1 MIENV
6 LIIGVLILVCLLV
19 DGILLLL
26 VKVLPRYNLTEIKT
40 MRWEAGNPPMKFPKY
55 TLPMQ
60 YFGYMFLF
68 MVAEP
73 IIVILLLFSAYPEYP
88 GFMILLLLSLL
99 LLLPAVYVGYKITL
113 GMAEAR
119 SYEKG

>member
-6 LIIGVLILVCLLV
+6 LIIGVLVLICVLV

-68 MVAEP
+68 MAAEP
-73 IIVILLLFSAYPEYP
+73 IIVILLLFSAHPSLS
-88 GFMILLLLSLL
+88 FTMLLLLSLL
-99 LLLPAVYVGYKITL
+99 LLLPAIYVGYEITL
-113 GMAEAR
+113 EMAEAR
-119 SYEKG
+119 S

>member
-6 LIIGVLILVCLLV
+6 LIIGVLIVVCVLV
-19 DGILLLL
+19 DLILLLL

-40 MRWEAGNPPMKFPKY
+40 MRWEAGNPPLKFPKY

-68 MVAEP
+68 MAVEP
-73 IIVILLLFSAYPEYP
+73 IVVILLLFSAFPSMS
-88 GFMILLLLSLL
+88 FTILLLLALVL
-99 LLLPAVYVGYKITL
+99 ILPALYVGYAITL
-113 GMAEAR
+113 EMAEAR
-119 SYEKG
+119 S

>member
-1 MIENV
+1 MIENA
-6 LIIGVLILVCLLV
+6 LIIGVLIVVCVLV
-19 DGILLLL
+19 DGVLLLL
-26 VKVLPRYNLTEIKT
+26 VKILPRYNLTEIKT

-68 MVAEP
+68 MAAEP
-73 IIVILLLFSAYPEYP
+73 IIVILLLFSAYPSGSFP
-88 GFMILLLLSLL
+88 ILLLLSLL

-113 GMAEAR
+113 EMAEAR
-119 SYEKG
+119 S

>member
-6 LIIGVLILVCLLV
+6 LIIAVLVLICVAV

-40 MRWEAGNPPMKFPKY
+40 MRWEAGNPPLKFQKF

-68 MVAEP
+68 MAAEP
-73 IIVILLLFSAYPEYP
+73 IVVILLLFSAYPSLS
-88 GFMILLLLSLL
+88 FTVLLLLTLL
-99 LLLPAVYVGYKITL
+99 LLLPALYVGYKMTL
-113 GMAEAR
+113 EMAEAR
-119 SYEKG
+119 S

>member
-1 MIENV
+1 MIENA
-6 LIIGVLILVCLLV
+6 LIIGVLIVVCVLV
-19 DGILLLL
+19 DGVLLLL
-26 VKVLPRYNLTEIKT
+26 VKILPRYNLTEIKT

-68 MVAEP
+68 MAAEP
-73 IIVILLLFSAYPEYP
+73 IIVILLLFSAYPS
-88 GFMILLLLSLL
+88 GSFTILLLLSLL

-113 GMAEAR
+113 EMAEAR
-119 SYEKG
+119 G

>member
-1 MIENV
+1 MIENAF
-6 LIIGVLILVCLLV
+6 IIGVLILVCVLV
-19 DGILLLL
+19 DGVLLLL
-26 VKVLPRYNLTEIKT
+26 IRVIPRYNLTEIKT

-68 MVAEP
+68 MAAEP
-73 IIVILLLFSAYPEYP
+73 IIVILLLFSAYPS
-88 GFMILLLLSLL
+88 GSFTILLLLSLL

-113 GMAEAR
+113 EMAEAR
-119 SYEKG
+119 GY

>member
-6 LIIGVLILVCLLV
+6 LIIAVLIVVSVLI
-19 DGILLLL
+19 DGVLLLL

-40 MRWEAGNPPMKFPKY
+40 MRWEAGNPPMKFPKF

-68 MVAEP
+68 MAAEP
-73 IIVILLLFSAYPEYP
+73 ILVLLLLFAAHP
-88 GFMILLLLSLL
+88 GMSYTVFLLLTLV
-99 LLLPAVYVGYKITL
+99 LLLPALYVGYKITL
-113 GMAEAR
+113 EMAEAK
-119 SYEKG
+119 S